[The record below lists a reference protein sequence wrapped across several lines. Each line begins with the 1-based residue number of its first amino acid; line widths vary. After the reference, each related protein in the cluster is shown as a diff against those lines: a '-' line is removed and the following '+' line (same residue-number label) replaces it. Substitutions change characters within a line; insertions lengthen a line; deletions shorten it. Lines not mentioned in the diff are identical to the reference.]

1 MLIGACR
8 MSEFYMI
15 VVDVAMFNILK
26 IIMKILTNY
35 LTKCIPNE
43 YLKPGEVEHF
53 NTNAVLGATII

>member
-1 MLIGACR
+1 

-53 NTNAVLGATII
+53 NTNAVLGTTII